1 MRITDKRNGE
11 PVGSILAHPLQTKV
25 DEILYLNLGDE
36 EGWELGAAIR
46 FDRFNHIRNKPYVK
60 QRLEGLGFKPCFS
73 GTEYKLMCFKGHTQ
87 PEVLEVRTK
96 SKLELAS
103 IALSE
108 SDVNKANIRKMLSK
122 GYVINSSAITKQA
135 KKKLSWIISSLKSV
149 EGISITHERVREFGG
164 GFMIYALTEV
174 YIDIVSD
181 VQEISRD
188 DVAAYLE
195 KHGEMTAAKVG
206 VSPGK
211 IGRWVYELRLK
222 GWQIETI
229 GIGQRRKAT
238 YKLISRP

>member
-1 MRITDKRNGE
+1 MRMIDKAGGE
-11 PVGSILAHPLQTKV
+11 LGKTIAHPLQAKV
-25 DEILYLNLGDE
+25 DQILYLNLGSR

-46 FDRFNHIRNKPYVK
+46 FDRFDHIRNKPYVR
-60 QRLEGLGFKPCFS
+60 QRLEGLGFKPCLS
-73 GTEYKLMCFKGHTQ
+73 GTEYKLMSFEGRTQ
-87 PEVLEVRTK
+87 PEVLEVRVK

-108 SDVNKANIRKMLSK
+108 GDIHKANIRKMLLK
-122 GYVINSSAITKQA
+122 GLVINSSAITKQA
-135 KKKLSWIISSLKSV
+135 KRKLYRIASSLKAV
-149 EGISITHERVREFGG
+149 EGVDITPERVRGFGDD
-164 GFMIYALTEV
+164 FMIYALTEV
-174 YIDIVSD
+174 YIDIMGD

-206 VSPGK
+206 VSPAK

-222 GWQIETI
+222 GWQIETM
-229 GIGQRRKAT
+229 GVGQRKRAT

>member
-1 MRITDKRNGE
+1 MRMIDKAGGE
-11 PVGSILAHPLQTKV
+11 LGKTIAHPLQAKV
-25 DEILYLNLGDE
+25 DEILYLNLGSR

-46 FDRFNHIRNKPYVK
+46 FDRFDHIRNKPYVR
-60 QRLEGLGFKPCFS
+60 QRLESLGFKPCLS

-87 PEVLEVRTK
+87 PEVLEVRVK

-108 SDVNKANIRKMLSK
+108 GDINTANIRKMLSK
-122 GYVINSSAITKQA
+122 GLVINSSKITKQA
-135 KKKLSWIISSLKSV
+135 KKKLIWIVSSLKTV
-149 EGISITHERVREFGG
+149 EGVDITPERVRGFGDD
-164 GFMIYALTEV
+164 FMIYALTEV
-174 YIDIVSD
+174 YTNIMGD

-195 KHGEMTAAKVG
+195 KHGEMTADKVG

-222 GWQIETI
+222 GWKIKSI
-229 GIGQRRKAT
+229 GIGQRRRVT
-238 YKLISRP
+238 YKLISKP